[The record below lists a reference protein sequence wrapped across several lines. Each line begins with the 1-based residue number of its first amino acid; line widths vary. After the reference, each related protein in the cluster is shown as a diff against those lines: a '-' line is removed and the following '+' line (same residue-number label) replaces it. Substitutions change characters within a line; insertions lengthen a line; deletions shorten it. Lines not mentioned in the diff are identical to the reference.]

1 MQLTGNTILVTGGGT
16 GIGQALAWRFH
27 ALGNAVIVAGRTA
40 ASLEAT
46 IAGRAGMSALEL
58 DVRDPDSIARAAR
71 RLATEHPRLNVLI
84 QSAGI
89 MRFPEEPG
97 DAQELVEINLLGT
110 VRTVEALL
118 PQLRGQANPVIMTV
132 SSGLAF
138 VPLTRAQVYS
148 ATKAAVHSYT
158 VSLRERLRGEV
169 EVIEIAPPAV
179 QTGLTPGQETR
190 EGYLPLG
197 DYIDQTMAL
206 FHEVPTPEENLVS
219 NARFLRDAE
228 KEGRL
233 PQVLEMLGSL

>member
-1 MQLTGNTILVTGGGT
+1 MKLTGNTILVTGGGS

-40 ASLEAT
+40 ASLDAT
-46 IAGRAGMSALEL
+46 VAGRDGMSALEL
-58 DVRDPDSIARAAR
+58 DVRDPASIQRAAAQ
-71 RLATEHPRLNVLI
+71 LASEHPQLNVLI

-89 MRFPEEPG
+89 MRYPEEPAHA
-97 DAQELVEINLLGT
+97 DELVEINLLGT
-110 VRTVEALL
+110 IRTIEALL
-118 PQLRGQANPVIMTV
+118 PQLRGQPDPVVMTV

-138 VPLTRAQVYS
+138 VPLARAQVYS

-158 VSLRERLRGEV
+158 VSLREKLRGEV

-197 DYIDQTMAL
+197 EYIEQTMAL
-206 FHEVPTPEENLVS
+206 FEQVPTPEENLVP

-233 PQVLEMLGSL
+233 PQALAMLGSL

>member
-1 MQLTGNTILVTGGGT
+1 MKLIGNTILVTGGGT

-27 ALGNAVIVAGRTA
+27 ELDNRVIVAGRTA

-46 IAGRAGMSALEL
+46 IAGREGMSALEL
-58 DVRDPDSIARAAR
+58 DVGDTASIARAAE

-84 QSAGI
+84 HSAGV
-89 MRFPEEPG
+89 MRNPERPE
-97 DAQELVEINLLGT
+97 DAVEIVEINLLGT
-110 VRTVEALL
+110 IRMVEALL
-118 PQLRGQANPVIMTV
+118 PQLRTQPDPVIMTV

-138 VPLTRAQVYS
+138 VPLVRAQAYS
-148 ATKAAVHSYT
+148 ASKAGVHSYT

-179 QTGLTPGQETR
+179 RTALTPGQESR
-190 EGYLPLG
+190 EDYLPLA
-197 DYIDQTMAL
+197 DYIDQTMAVFAL
-206 FHEVPTPEENLVS
+206 QPTPAENLVP

-233 PQVLEMLGSL
+233 PQVLEMLGAL